1 MDRSSVIGAFSEAQV
16 ESLSGLSKSQLKRW
30 RRDGFIHP
38 SFDADKRYGPFS
50 HVYSFK
56 DLVNLRVLN
65 ALRNVHRVSLIEL
78 KKTARELAHLG
89 DDKWTAATLYV
100 LKRRV
105 VYVEPQTNQK
115 REVTSGQY
123 VADIPLKVAIADTR
137 DAVARMNR
145 RNGGQVGKVVRSRYV
160 SHNAPVV
167 AGTRIP
173 VRVIKEFA
181 AAGFRPRQIVKE
193 YPTLTVADVKAAV
206 AFEDALAA

>member
-1 MDRSSVIGAFSEAQV
+1 
-16 ESLSGLSKSQLKRW
+16 
-30 RRDGFIHP
+30 
-38 SFDADKRYGPFS
+38 
-50 HVYSFK
+50 
-56 DLVNLRVLN
+56 VLN
-65 ALRNVHRVSLIEL
+65 ALRNVHKVSLIEL
-78 KKTARELAHLG
+78 KKTARELADLG
-89 DDKWTAATLYV
+89 DDRWTATTLYV

-105 VYVEPQTNQK
+105 VYVEPQTQQK

-123 VADIPLKVAIADTR
+123 VADIPLKVAIANTR

-145 RNGGQVGKVVRSRYV
+145 RDIGQVGKVVRSRYV

-181 AAGFRPRQIVKE
+181 AAGFPPRQIVKE

-206 AFEDALAA
+206 AFEDTLAA